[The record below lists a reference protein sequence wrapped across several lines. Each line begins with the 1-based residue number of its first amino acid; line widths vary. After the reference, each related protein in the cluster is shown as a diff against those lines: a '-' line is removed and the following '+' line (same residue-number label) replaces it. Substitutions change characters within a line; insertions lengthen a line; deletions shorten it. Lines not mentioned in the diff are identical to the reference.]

1 MKKNVGKKTTYKLG
15 EEIDPFV
22 KIVKIVDKESFIIT
36 YGITRDEFYFGWYNG
51 IEPYKRD
58 VEQYDCP
65 KKLIPYEKDDCLTI
79 KGFVKWKGT
88 NNFFLN
94 ESGNRIRWT
103 RLIKCRVIE
112 NKGKF

>member
-1 MKKNVGKKTTYKLG
+1 
-15 EEIDPFV
+15 
-22 KIVKIVDKESFIIT
+22 
-36 YGITRDEFYFGWYNG
+36 
-51 IEPYKRD
+51 
-58 VEQYDCP
+58 
-65 KKLIPYEKDDCLTI
+65 LIPYEKDDCLTI